1 MRDRRPLI
9 GITTQSLHSID
20 GIPADLPTSW
30 MMNQRYLHAVV
41 AHGGLPVMIPLLARD
56 EPTLRA
62 LFDRLDGVLIP
73 GGVDLD
79 PASFGESRHP
89 LCGRVDQDRD
99 EVELALTRWAI
110 AERKPL
116 FGLCRGLQVINVA
129 LGGTL
134 YQDISAQRPDSLKH
148 DYFPNAGYA
157 RDYLAHDVELAPG
170 SRLRDLLGAAS
181 QPVNSMHHQAIR
193 DVAPGLVVSATAPDG
208 VVEAVE
214 LDRGDQFLLGVQWH
228 PESIEF
234 VDPACRHLFAGFI
247 YAASRHRHAAGV

>member
-41 AHGGLPVMIPLLARD
+41 AHGGLPVMIPLLAND
-56 EPTLRA
+56 DQTLRA
-62 LFDRLDGVLIP
+62 LFDRLDGVLVP

-79 PASFGESRHP
+79 PSAFGEARHP
-89 LCGRVDQDRD
+89 LCGRVDVDRD
-99 EVELALTRWAI
+99 HVELQLTRWAI
-110 AERKPL
+110 EERKPL

-134 YQDISAQRPDSLKH
+134 FQDIAAQRPESIKH
-148 DYFPNAGYA
+148 DFFPNAGYA
-157 RDYLAHDVELAPG
+157 RDYLAHDVDIAPG
-170 SRLRDLLGAAS
+170 SRLRDLLGAAA
-181 QPVNSMHHQAIR
+181 QPVNSMHHQAIK
-193 DVAPGLVVSATAPDG
+193 DVAPGLLVSAVAPDG

-214 LDRGDQFLLGVQWH
+214 MDRGDQFLLGVQWH

-247 YAASRHRHAAGV
+247 YAASRHHRGVAA

>member
-41 AHGGLPVMIPLLARD
+41 AHGGLPVMIPLLAHD
-56 EPTLRA
+56 DQTLRA
-62 LFDRLDGVLIP
+62 LFDRLDGVLVP

-79 PASFGESRHP
+79 PSAFGESRHP
-89 LCGRVDQDRD
+89 LCGRVDADRD
-99 EVELALTRWAI
+99 HVELALTRWAI
-110 AERKPL
+110 EDRKPL
-116 FGLCRGLQVINVA
+116 FGLCRGLQIINVA

-134 YQDISAQRPDSLKH
+134 YQDIQAQRPNSIKH
-148 DYFPNAGYA
+148 DFFPNAGFA
-157 RDYLAHDVELAPG
+157 RDYLAHDVDLAAG
-170 SRLRDLLGAAS
+170 SRLRDLLGGAS
-181 QPVNSMHHQAIR
+181 LPVNSMHHQAIK
-193 DVAPGLVVSATAPDG
+193 DVAPGLVVSAVAPDG

-234 VDPACRHLFAGFI
+234 VDPACRHLFAGFM
-247 YAASRHRHAAGV
+247 YAASRHHQGVAA

>member
-41 AHGGLPVMIPLLARD
+41 AHGGLPVMIPLLAHD
-56 EPTLRA
+56 DSTLRA
-62 LFDRLDGVLIP
+62 LFERLDGVLVP

-79 PASFGESRHP
+79 PSAFGEPRHP
-89 LCGRVDQDRD
+89 LCGRVDADRD
-99 EVELALTRWAI
+99 HVELAVTRWAI
-110 AERKPL
+110 EDRKPL
-116 FGLCRGLQVINVA
+116 FGLCRGLQIINVA

-134 YQDISAQRPDSLKH
+134 YQDIQAQRPNSIKH
-148 DYFPNAGYA
+148 DFFPNAGFA
-157 RDYLAHDVELAPG
+157 RDYLAHDVDLAAG
-170 SRLRDLLGAAS
+170 SRLRDLLGGAS
-181 QPVNSMHHQAIR
+181 LPVNSMHHQAIK
-193 DVAPGLVVSATAPDG
+193 DVAPGLAVSAVAPDG

-228 PESIEF
+228 PERIAEKQPEQFRLFERF
-234 VDPACRHLFAGFI
+234 VG
-247 YAASRHRHAAGV
+247 AAEQYKSK